1 MVRRA
6 PRAGDHERAGAA
18 ARGRTPCSSADGR
31 TVFSAALARA
41 GRGVRAS
48 FRERLRARAQR
59 GAARRGDGGRNAFRA
74 REARL
79 VGGKAR
85 LFLVG
90 FPRSARSVGRMD
102 SKSHDAE
109 CELSRTFSCRAALAD
124 ECFCGYP
131 LVAVRARRFR
141 RLPARRTD
149 YHAPAGAFPS
159 SGRAALRGQEK
170 CAERPPRHSHR
181 SPASVD
187 RCIAARER

>member
-6 PRAGDHERAGAA
+6 ARAGEHGRAGDA
-18 ARGRTPCSSADGR
+18 ARERTLFPAANGRP
-31 TVFSAALARA
+31 VFPAALARA
-41 GRGVRAS
+41 GRGVCA
-48 FRERLRARAQR
+48 FLCKCLCARAQR
-59 GAARRGDGGRNAFRA
+59 GGTRRGDGGRNAFRA

-79 VGGKAR
+79 AGGKAR

-149 YHAPAGAFPS
+149 YHAPAGAVPS
-159 SGRAALRGQEK
+159 SGRAAPRGQEK